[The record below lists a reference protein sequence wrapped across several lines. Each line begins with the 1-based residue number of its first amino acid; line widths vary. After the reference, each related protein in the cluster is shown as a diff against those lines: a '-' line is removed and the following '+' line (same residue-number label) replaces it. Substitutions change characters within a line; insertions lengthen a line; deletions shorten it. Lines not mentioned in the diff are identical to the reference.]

1 LARPRSSPGYSI
13 LPQFFVGTAAHDSEL
28 AAGAFCGESLD
39 RALGRDSSAGPGQ
52 TTHSAFWRCR
62 ALRIIL
68 LKSPQSPHGPVASIG
83 DENASCAP
91 AYIREGERHEASV

>member
-1 LARPRSSPGYSI
+1 MTP
-13 LPQFFVGTAAHDSEL
+13 EL
-28 AAGAFCGESLD
+28 AAGAFCGESPD

-52 TTHSAFWRCR
+52 TAHSAFWRCR
-62 ALRIIL
+62 AFRIIL